1 MVLVLGISDLVTRH
15 LHVYLKGINVRGLL
29 HLCLAL
35 SHLYGFQIVVAY
47 IQFYPVSLLTLN
59 DTCSSDGRRTSS

>member
-47 IQFYPVSLLTLN
+47 IQFYPVSYTE
-59 DTCSSDGRRTSS
+59 